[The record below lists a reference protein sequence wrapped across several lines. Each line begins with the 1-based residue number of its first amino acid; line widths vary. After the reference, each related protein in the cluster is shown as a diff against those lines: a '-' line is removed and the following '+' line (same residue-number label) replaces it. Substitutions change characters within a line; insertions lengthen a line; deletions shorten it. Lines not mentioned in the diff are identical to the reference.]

1 MAPKT
6 VHLVAACGTAMGT
19 LAGILK
25 SQGIRVTGSD
35 QNVYPPMSTQL
46 EKMGVELFTGYDPSH
61 LSHKPDLV
69 VIGNAV
75 RRDNVEARAA
85 IDGGYPYV
93 SFTDALAQFFLEGKE
108 SVVIAGTHGK
118 TTTTSLLSHLFIAA
132 GRDPNLFVGG
142 IAQNLGTSF
151 YLGKGPLAF
160 LEGDE
165 YDTAFF
171 DKTPKFWHYRVK
183 HALITHVEY
192 DHADIY
198 ENVEAVE
205 AAFAKF
211 ITLIPKDGSLTAC
224 ASAARLM
231 RLVDAYKKSGGDAPI
246 ETYSVH
252 TAADWTADKLDLHA
266 TGATFT
272 AMHKGKALGEFT
284 VPLVG
289 THNAENALGAIAVAT
304 RLGLSAAEIDSG
316 LQSFTGVKRRMEER
330 GTVRGITIVDDFAHH
345 PTAVAATLQA
355 AQQRYPKRRIIAVFE
370 PRSQTSRRKIF
381 QNDYEEAFSHAT
393 VAFFSTPF
401 ASDTL
406 AKEELFDSE
415 ELAEGLRTR
424 GVTAAALS
432 DATAIV
438 GEIAKIAREGDVVL
452 VMSNG
457 AFGGIHDKLLA
468 ALA

>member
-25 SQGIRVTGSD
+25 AQGIRVTGSD
-35 QNVYPPMSTQL
+35 QNIYPPMSTLL
-46 EKMGVELFTGYDPSH
+46 EKLGVELFTGYSASH
-61 LSHKPDLV
+61 LDHKPDLV

-85 IDGGYPYV
+85 IDGGFAYV
-93 SFTDALAQFFLEGKE
+93 SFTDALAQFFLEGKD

-132 GRDPNLFVGG
+132 GREPNLFVGG

-151 YLGKGPLAF
+151 YLGSGPLAF

-211 ITLIPKDGSLTAC
+211 ISTKPYSWRLIRSE
-224 ASAARLM
+224 AS
-231 RLVDAYKKSGGDAPI
+231 
-246 ETYSVH
+246 
-252 TAADWTADKLDLHA
+252 WA
-266 TGATFT
+266 T
-272 AMHKGKALGEFT
+272 
-284 VPLVG
+284 
-289 THNAENALGAIAVAT
+289 
-304 RLGLSAAEIDSG
+304 
-316 LQSFTGVKRRMEER
+316 
-330 GTVRGITIVDDFAHH
+330 
-345 PTAVAATLQA
+345 
-355 AQQRYPKRRIIAVFE
+355 
-370 PRSQTSRRKIF
+370 
-381 QNDYEEAFSHAT
+381 
-393 VAFFSTPF
+393 
-401 ASDTL
+401 
-406 AKEELFDSE
+406 
-415 ELAEGLRTR
+415 
-424 GVTAAALS
+424 
-432 DATAIV
+432 
-438 GEIAKIAREGDVVL
+438 
-452 VMSNG
+452 
-457 AFGGIHDKLLA
+457 
-468 ALA
+468 